1 MQQSGHIYV
10 IFDRYCQILRKTPIR
25 VIGHFLQDN
34 AIQLAQEIRLG
45 DSMVLDEFNNYL
57 QERELNTDQIKVAI
71 DILKE
76 FSQFLAQHDK
86 SIENAIYDDLHA
98 FSAYLIENEKN
109 SFDNYVSLLRYGHF
123 KKNNELIIASM
134 EILDGSE
141 IFENFSKRLT
151 EEFGSDIRD
160 AIFSDLEVPPLGLHP
175 QKKPEITKQLIERFL
190 AEADREDCIEFL
202 SQGLRDKYTESYRR
216 PRELFL
222 EAGNLDKF
230 LQVKHQNFVKTLE
243 KHFQEKTLFFT
254 QEVDEL
260 VIDYVKRDQTIEAGV
275 REGDQVIISKIP
287 YMTKQY
293 LEATDEKNRRY
304 YYCHC
309 PVFREALQEE
319 DQPVDPI
326 FCHCSGGYYKNFWEA
341 VLEQPVK
348 VELRESVLSGN
359 EVCKFALTLPPGVL
373 EKESSL

>member
-1 MQQSGHIYV
+1 MV
-10 IFDRYCQILRKTPIR
+10 I
-25 VIGHFLQDN
+25 
-34 AIQLAQEIRLG
+34 
-45 DSMVLDEFNNYL
+45 DEFKNYL
-57 QERELNTDQIKVAI
+57 QERKLNTAQIKAAV
-71 DILKE
+71 DIVKE
-76 FSQFLAQHDK
+76 FSQFLAEHDK
-86 SIENAIYDDLHA
+86 SIENAIYDDLFA
-98 FSAYLIENEKN
+98 FSAYLIENKKN
-109 SFDNYVSLLRYGHF
+109 SFDNYVGVLRYGHF
-123 KKNNELIIASM
+123 RKNNELIIASM

-151 EEFGSDIRD
+151 EEFGSDSRD
-160 AIFSDLEVPPLGLHP
+160 AIFGDLGVPPLGLHP

-190 AEADREDCIEFL
+190 AEADRGDCIEFL
-202 SQGLRDKYTESYRR
+202 AKGLRDKYTESYTR

-222 EAGNLDKF
+222 EAGSIDKF

-243 KHFQEKTLFFT
+243 NHLQEKTLFFT
-254 QEVDEL
+254 QEVDEQ

-287 YMTKQY
+287 YMTKDY
-293 LEATDEKNRRY
+293 LNATDEKKRRY

-348 VELRESVLSGN
+348 VELLESVLLGN
-359 EVCKFALTLPPGVL
+359 EVCKFALNLPASVL
-373 EKESSL
+373 EEESSL

>member
-1 MQQSGHIYV
+1 M
-10 IFDRYCQILRKTPIR
+10 
-25 VIGHFLQDN
+25 
-34 AIQLAQEIRLG
+34 AQCNHLG
-45 DSMVLDEFNNYL
+45 DSMVLDEFKEYL
-57 QERELNTDQIKVAI
+57 KERELNMDQIKAVV
-71 DILKE
+71 DIVKE
-76 FSQFLAQHDK
+76 FSQFLADHDK
-86 SIENAIYDDLHA
+86 SIDNAVYDDLFA
-98 FSAYLIENEKN
+98 FSADLIEKKKN
-109 SFDNYVSLLRYGHF
+109 SFDNYVGVLRYGHF
-123 KKNNELIIASM
+123 KKNNEVIIASM

-160 AIFSDLEVPPLGLHP
+160 RIFGDLEVPPLGLHP

-202 SQGLRDKYTESYRR
+202 AQGLRDKYTESYRR

-222 EAGNLDKF
+222 EAGNIDKF
-230 LQVKHQNFVKTLE
+230 LKAKHQNFVKTLE
-243 KHFQEKTLFFT
+243 KHLQEKTLFFT
-254 QEVDEL
+254 QEVDEQ
-260 VIDYVKRDQTIEAGV
+260 VIDYVKSDQTIEAGV
-275 REGDQVIISKIP
+275 RKGDQVIISKIP

-293 LEATDEKNRRY
+293 LAATDETNRRY

-319 DQPVDPI
+319 AQPVDPI

-348 VELRESVLSGN
+348 VDLRESILLGN
-359 EVCKFALTLPPGVL
+359 DVCKFALTLPPGFL
-373 EKESSL
+373 DEESSP